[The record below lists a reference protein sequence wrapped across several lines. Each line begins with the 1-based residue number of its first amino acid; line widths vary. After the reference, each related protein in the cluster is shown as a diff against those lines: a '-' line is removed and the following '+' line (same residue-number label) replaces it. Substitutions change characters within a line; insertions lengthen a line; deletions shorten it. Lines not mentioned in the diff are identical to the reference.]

1 MKATVV
7 LVVVVIF
14 SLWCGRADADVC
26 SIDAAIAYGTATF
39 ITSNLNCLSSLTR
52 FLLLKDTT
60 QSTLSSVCTDNCAGV
75 IYRWYLQNCQG
86 NPSGLT
92 NATLLSD
99 SCSQNNNSVYC
110 AQAAANINT
119 TLLTGCVASIAMGN
133 CSTNNC
139 NTLIQASLSS
149 LGCCYNFTAS
159 SLNLAT
165 VMPTLQNCGLV
176 PAVGSCR
183 APFSVSPSPSP
194 SPTPNAAA
202 ANTAAALVFYL
213 GLLYVC
219 AVMVCGV
226 W

>member
-7 LVVVVIF
+7 LVGVVIC
-14 SLWCGRADADVC
+14 SLWCGKADAACSFEDVF
-26 SIDAAIAYGTATF
+26 AYGLTTLS
-39 ITSNLNCLSSLTR
+39 SNLACLTGLNA
-52 FLLLKDTT
+52 FLRMKDTT
-60 QSTLSSVCTDNCAGV
+60 QSTLSSVCTDNCGGV

-86 NPSGLT
+86 NPSGLF

-99 SCSQNNNSVYC
+99 SCSQNSNGVYC

-119 TLLTGCVASIAMGN
+119 TLLGGCVASIAVTEN
-133 CSTNNC
+133 CSTYNC

-149 LGCCYNFTAS
+149 LGCCYNSTSS

-165 VMPTLQNCGLV
+165 VTPTLQNCSLV